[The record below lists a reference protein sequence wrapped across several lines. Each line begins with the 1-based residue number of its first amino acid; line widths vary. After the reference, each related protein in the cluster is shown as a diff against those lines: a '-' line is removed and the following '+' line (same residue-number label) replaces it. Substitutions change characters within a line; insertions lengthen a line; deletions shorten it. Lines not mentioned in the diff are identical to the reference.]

1 MVTPARSDHRK
12 MTFAVPD
19 PARRGA
25 PLPADEDARLQALR
39 HYDLL
44 GGDPEPGLSNLVR
57 LLSDLCDT
65 SAAAVTIVDIDR
77 QLFKASIGVH
87 LTHIPRDLSLCAW
100 AILEPT
106 GTFVVPDATADER
119 FRDNELVTGP
129 MGLRAYAAVP
139 LLSREQQPLGA
150 LCLIDTRPR
159 AFTPWHLTA
168 LHQVGD
174 HVSSYL
180 ALRRFLLESNPAT
193 SHGPPPTR
201 YAPDSQPTRR
211 RPSPSR
217 LVPGSWRRPLTP
229 PPAPIEH

>member
-1 MVTPARSDHRK
+1 MTFGVHVPARC
-12 MTFAVPD
+12 
-19 PARRGA
+19 GA
-25 PLPADEDARLQALR
+25 PLPADENARLQALH

-44 GGDPEPGLSNLVR
+44 GSEPEPGLNNLVR

-65 SAAAVTIVDIDR
+65 SAAAVTILDIDR
-77 QLFKASIGVH
+77 QWFKASIGVH
-87 LTHIPRDLSLCAW
+87 LTHIPREVSLCAW

-106 GTFVVPDATADER
+106 RTFVVPDATADER
-119 FRDNELVTGP
+119 FSDNELVTGP
-129 MGLRAYAAVP
+129 MGLRAYAGVP

-159 AFTPWHLTA
+159 VFSPWHLTA
-168 LHQVGD
+168 LQQVAN

-193 SHGPPPTR
+193 IHGPAPTR

-211 RPSPSR
+211 RPSPR
-217 LVPGSWRRPLTP
+217 GLVPGSRRRPLTP
-229 PPAPIEH
+229 PPAPPER